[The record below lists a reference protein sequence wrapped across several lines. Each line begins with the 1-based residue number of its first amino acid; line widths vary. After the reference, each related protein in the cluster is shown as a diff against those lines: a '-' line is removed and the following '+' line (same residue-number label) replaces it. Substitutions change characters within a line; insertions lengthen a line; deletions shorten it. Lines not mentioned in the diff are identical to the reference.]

1 MLTNENAIRS
11 SYEHPWHK
19 IQRKIELIL
28 EKRKLRDGLLDDKG
42 FVNQGKRSSRIETE
56 DVRHNNFDDSSQNII
71 IYKSALEVPSN

>member
-71 IYKSALEVPSN
+71 IYKSALEAPSN